1 MNQSMTQTS
10 ERSGVLPGHHLA
22 ICGATDIGARRS
34 ENQDTYVIA
43 DLRSGDLSNPCSRT
57 EIPLSKQGILLLV
70 CDGMGGA
77 AAGDL
82 AARIAAEAIKE
93 QLVGAGSAVTDSPG
107 ESLESAV
114 AGANG
119 AVLAEAKAHPATRGM
134 GTTCTAAIVLPDRFF
149 VAHVGDSRAYLLRD
163 GRLQRLTRDQTMADQ
178 LVEAGALRPED
189 VSSYPYRHVLLQ
201 AVGTHSTIEPAR
213 FELPLRRGDRI
224 LLCSDGLHG
233 PVPDQEIAQ
242 ILGAGDIN
250 YVTHELIKAALT
262 AGGPDNVTV
271 IVADCE

>member
-1 MNQSMTQTS
+1 
-10 ERSGVLPGHHLA
+10 
-22 ICGATDIGARRS
+22 
-34 ENQDTYVIA
+34 
-43 DLRSGDLSNPCSRT
+43 
-57 EIPLSKQGILLLV
+57 
-70 CDGMGGA
+70 
-77 AAGDL
+77 
-82 AARIAAEAIKE
+82 
-93 QLVGAGSAVTDSPG
+93 
-107 ESLESAV
+107 
-114 AGANG
+114 
-119 AVLAEAKAHPATRGM
+119 
-134 GTTCTAAIVLPDRFF
+134 
-149 VAHVGDSRAYLLRD
+149 
-163 GRLQRLTRDQTMADQ
+163 MADQ